1 MTENKTDILSQ
12 VRTELDR
19 DLELGLSLAKA
30 EGNLNFLASESSKED
45 WQSSI
50 TQGMAILDALE
61 AVQVARKAWQ
71 EIIHAKAKE
80 RKL

>member
-1 MTENKTDILSQ
+1 MNHLEQ
-12 VRTELDR
+12 VKKEINR
-19 DLELGLSLAKA
+19 DLDLGLALSKA
-30 EGNLNFLASESSKED
+30 EGNLNFLAGESQQEN

-71 EIIHAKAKE
+71 EIIQEK
-80 RKL
+80 RRVN

>member
-1 MTENKTDILSQ
+1 MNQTLEEVKKEIN
-12 VRTELDR
+12 R
-19 DLELGLSLAKA
+19 DLDLGLALSKA
-30 EGNLNFLASESSKED
+30 EGNLNFLAGESSNEN

-71 EIIHAKAKE
+71 EIIREKRKA
-80 RKL
+80 R

>member
-1 MTENKTDILSQ
+1 MNQLEQ
-12 VRTELDR
+12 VKKELNRELD
-19 DLELGLSLAKA
+19 LGLALSKA
-30 EGNLNFLASESSKED
+30 EGNLNFLAGESQQNN

-71 EIIHAKAKE
+71 EIIHEKRKAN
-80 RKL
+80 

>member
-1 MTENKTDILSQ
+1 MNQLEQ
-12 VRTELDR
+12 VKKELNR
-19 DLELGLSLAKA
+19 DLDLGLALSKA
-30 EGNLNFLASESSKED
+30 EGNLNFLAGESQQEN

-71 EIIHAKAKE
+71 EIIQEKRKAEK
-80 RKL
+80 